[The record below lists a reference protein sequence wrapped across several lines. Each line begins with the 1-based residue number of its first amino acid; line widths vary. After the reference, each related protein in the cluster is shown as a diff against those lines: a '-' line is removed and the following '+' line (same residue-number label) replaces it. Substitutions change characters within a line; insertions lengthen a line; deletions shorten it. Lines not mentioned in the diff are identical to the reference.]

1 MLNMQR
7 IRILEDYL
15 CHLYNLIKLAWWTFD
30 NSSLIIF
37 IAIKV
42 LHEETR
48 EFPDA

>member
-1 MLNMQR
+1 MTANTNFVRLW
-7 IRILEDYL
+7 
-15 CHLYNLIKLAWWTFD
+15 HLYNMKLALWTFD
-30 NSSLIIF
+30 NSNLIIF